1 LARTPISVVA
11 PQTAEWPLCHQF
23 FNRATNAAMEV
34 LIDEKLAENATRMGK
49 IFRDEMKAFNSPLIA
64 EVRGKGLLNAIQMKT
79 PDGKKA
85 WDLCLLMKENGILA
99 KPTHEHTIRFTPPLI
114 ITEPQMREA
123 IGLIQRSM
131 KEFI

>member
-1 LARTPISVVA
+1 
-11 PQTAEWPLCHQF
+11 
-23 FNRATNAAMEV
+23 
-34 LIDEKLAENATRMGK
+34 
-49 IFRDEMKAFNSPLIA
+49 
-64 EVRGKGLLNAIQMKT
+64 MKT
-79 PDGKKA
+79 SDGKKA

-123 IGLIQRSM
+123 IGLIQQSM